1 MTAKQTPD
9 LDALRDRAGEAY
21 ETARERASD
30 AYDNARERAI
40 DAYDTAREKAVDAGN
55 KARDGID
62 KSPLLALGGGLALG
76 ALIAALLPKT
86 KTEEKL
92 IGSTGRRI
100 TDTAKSAASAA
111 KTAGQEKLAELNIT
125 KDAGSNA
132 VQSLLKGLGDAA
144 KSGSQAAIGTIRK
157 AD

>member
-9 LDALRDRAGEAY
+9 IEALRDRASEAY
-21 ETARERASD
+21 ESARDRASD

-40 DAYDTAREKAVDAGN
+40 DAYDSAREKASEAGA

-86 KTEEKL
+86 KTEDKL
-92 IGSTGRRI
+92 IGTTGRKI
-100 TDTAKSAASAA
+100 TDTARNAASAA
-111 KTAGQEKLAELNIT
+111 KSAGQEKLAELNIT

-144 KSGSQAAIGTIRK
+144 KSSSQAAIGTIRK
-157 AD
+157 TD